1 MSSPRARPSNWVN
14 SALYS
19 YMIVA
24 VSLHKTHIR
33 VVKSLVKLAAV
44 SWHSLQRFIKP
55 ASGWNTTGRT
65 GRENR
70 AREPGER
77 TGRENRAREPGERTG
92 RENRAREPGERTG
105 RENRAR
111 EPGER
116 TGRENRAREPGEKSG
131 FGALHHHI
139 PSSAKGSL
147 WLLQGHSWIHRSGAC
162 QDRNI
167 SKTSNYRVNRCY
179 C

>member
-111 EPGER
+111 K
-116 TGRENRAREPGEKSG
+116 A
-131 FGALHHHI
+131 
-139 PSSAKGSL
+139 GSVL
-147 WLLQGHSWIHRSGAC
+147 STIISHLPPKAAC
-162 QDRNI
+162 DCCRDIVEFTDQVLV
-167 SKTSNYRVNRCY
+167 KTEI
-179 C
+179 